1 MRYFFIFLINILLSI
16 CDSCFQSIEFV
27 EVVLNFNIHDNVR
40 YHIEYF
46 KTNV

>member
-16 CDSCFQSIEFV
+16 CDSCFQSV